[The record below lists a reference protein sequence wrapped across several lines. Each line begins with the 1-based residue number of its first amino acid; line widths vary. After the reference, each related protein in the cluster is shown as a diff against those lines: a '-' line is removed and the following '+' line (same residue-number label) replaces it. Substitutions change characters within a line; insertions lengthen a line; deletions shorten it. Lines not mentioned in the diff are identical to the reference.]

1 MMNIIGRPLEDI
13 DTPALLVELDALERN
28 VAHMARVIIQEAGI
42 NWRPHSKGIKSP
54 AIAHLLVDAGAI
66 GVTCAKLGEAEV
78 MAAGGIRNILIA
90 NQIVGPQKVER
101 LVNLRKHADVIPAV
115 DSEENV
121 REIAEAAERKGVRQR
136 LVVEVN
142 VGIDRAGVL
151 PGEPVVALAKKIA
164 AYPSLEF
171 AGVMGWEAQ
180 VLGAKDDA
188 EKGRMVEEVIARL
201 TGSAQQ
207 CRDAGLPVEI
217 VSCGGSGTYWHS
229 AFQPGVTEIQAGGG
243 IFCDITYRERFEVP
257 HEFALT
263 VLSTVTSRPRPHSH
277 NLRCREKD
285 DEHRR
290 EHSQAPRLAKRN
302 LRWML
307 SRAWHDPVGRA
318 IRHSPRWGQT
328 AVHRGLRGHDSVPA
342 RQLLRHSRWSR
353 GSGVAYSG
361 ARETAVEMTES
372 SLAQFVRQESFS
384 LR

>member
-142 VGIDRAGVL
+142 VGINRAGVL
-151 PGEPVVALAKKIA
+151 PGEPVVALAEKIA

-217 VSCGGSGTYWHS
+217 VSCGGSGTYWHT

-263 VLSTVTSRPRPHSH
+263 VLSTVTSRP
-277 NLRCREKD
+277 
-285 DEHRR
+285 
-290 EHSQAPRLAKRN
+290 APTRIICDAGKKT
-302 LRWML
+302 M
-307 SRAWHDPVGRA
+307 STDASTPK
-318 IRHSPRWGQT
+318 P
-328 AVHRGLRGHDSVPA
+328 RGLPNVTSVGCSAEHGTIQLAEPSGTPRVGDKLQFIVGYGDTTVFLHDNFYGIRDGRVEVVWPILGRGKL
-342 RQLLRHSRWSR
+342 Q
-353 GSGVAYSG
+353 
-361 ARETAVEMTES
+361 
-372 SLAQFVRQESFS
+372 
-384 LR
+384 